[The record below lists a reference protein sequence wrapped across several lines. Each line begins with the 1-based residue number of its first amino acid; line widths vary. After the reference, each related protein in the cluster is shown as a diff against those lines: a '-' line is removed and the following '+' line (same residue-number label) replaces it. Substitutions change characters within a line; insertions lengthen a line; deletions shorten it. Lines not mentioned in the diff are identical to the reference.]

1 MVMESGAKE
10 PELVTEKLSLLIDG
24 TIVTAMVTGKGE
36 VAHIGRLVAEDIR
49 RSTIG
54 TSHQEAKIDINSL

>member
-36 VAHIGRLVAEDIR
+36 VAHIGRLAVEDILC
-49 RSTIG
+49 STID